1 MADTALG
8 STRSRQPWE
17 LSVDIIEE
25 VAGDVTIVEPRGRID
40 SVTAGEF
47 GARLAKLLNAGRRQ
61 LVIDLK
67 NISYINSAGF
77 RQLLIANRSAQER
90 NGKLALCGVA
100 GEVKRLFEVGAFGE
114 LFRICPT
121 REDGIVKV
129 R

>member
-1 MADTALG
+1 M
-8 STRSRQPWE
+8 
-17 LSVDIIEE
+17 DIIEE

-47 GARLAKLLNAGRRQ
+47 GAHLARLVNAGRHQ

-67 NISYINSAGF
+67 SISYINSAGF
-77 RQLLIANRSAQER
+77 RQLLIVSRSAHER
-90 NGKLALCGVA
+90 NGKLALCGIA